1 MSCCSAVG
9 GALELLLVVWDCCLL
24 ASEIPNSFLR
34 ESVVFGSYLSFDIDI
49 PPCPSLGGMCK
60 NCVETPYPDR
70 VSAEEEREEFDFCTD
85 SGSYVINLSSC
96 CGSCSTRPLQAS
108 ADSEVD
114 SEELEFER
122 NPPSSTSVDAQLVTL
137 LNEASLESSVPL
149 KLEKLSAAQE
159 LLVRKAP
166 HLLDNFLDEV
176 MGFQSDRS
184 SDVRRFVVG
193 FIEEA
198 CKVDPELLAKVIKN
212 VQILMM
218 DSPSLTEDMEA
229 VWGEI
234 SDLKI
239 IILMLLDSDNDGI
252 RTHTVKFMEMLV
264 ITLPHKSSPDAFHL
278 GHVPLNLQI
287 ARPRKL
293 EEEAGEVLEKMIAYH
308 GSSHISS
315 ANLMTCMS
323 GLTNIAKQRPSFLPR
338 VMTAL
343 EMLQANLP
351 PTLAKSQ
358 VSSVRKHLKNQ
369 LLSLLK
375 HPMASDKYLTNITTL
390 LTDLGASREEVSR
403 ALPKPE
409 ELKRRAHKHK
419 MEAKAAALAAA
430 DKERKLLLEPP
441 SSKRGKVVEE
451 AGSEDEED
459 DEEEEEGIPS
469 ASKDP
474 LCASA
479 VDITE
484 KFILERLDPFMA
496 SEIVLRSMSR
506 LPRDIPPQFHNTY
519 TPIAS
524 AGTDGQIQ
532 HVARL
537 LATQFTAKNLGPGVE
552 AERKNRKKRRL
563 EERHEQEEE
572 EEEARKK
579 SNNKPEKISTLIGGQ
594 ETSSGGSLS
603 SASASKPVPKVAKM
617 LTPSG
622 MSKKSS
628 RTLKLSEITAPLKT
642 REKEGL
648 LRCALHRVLKT
659 ERLAAMGGAGK
670 ERVKI
675 LTTLDILLEYILGDL
690 QAHAEV
696 AFSWL
701 YEEYCLNKRKDDE
714 HNNYNY
720 VLCSLLKGILLHSSP
735 PKDRESILRRVYCES
750 PLLPDD
756 AIQLLRQVVRIDT
769 IAGVDLLKDLVT
781 LRPSKKLNFLNL
793 LLELTSHDNL
803 LLRESASKSVLELH
817 ERADLRIFIE
827 EYSIMYL
834 QFLSSPGPPSMIFS
848 EEQGRPTPPANVWD
862 EHLIKVTLHLFLAL
876 LSRNIKMFSYLAAV
890 YVETSGDVKRTL
902 FRLLDA
908 PLRNVPMDDPD
919 LLELIGDCPPGSETL
934 VMRIVRI
941 LTEKNTPTTL
951 LVDKVRNLYN
961 SRVSDV
967 RFLIP
972 ILTGLSKNEVL
983 AALPKLI
990 ALTQIV
996 VKEVF
1001 SRLLSTPNSP
1011 LSPSDLLIALHT
1023 IEADMKDLMKA
1034 TALCFAERSVYT
1046 QEVLVIVIQ
1055 QLLELPTIPLL
1066 LMRTVIHS
1074 LTAYPKL
1081 LGFVMNVLQ
1090 KLIVK
1095 QVWRQK
1101 TLWDGFI
1108 KACVRTVPQ
1117 SYTVLLQLPPPNL
1130 QDFLLKGSPNMR
1142 EPLLEHVQSFNES
1155 QRAHVSPAI
1164 MEVLYKEDLE
1174 SVVAATAANIK
1185 TEIPEEPLASEP
1197 APPG

>member
-1 MSCCSAVG
+1 MS
-9 GALELLLVVWDCCLL
+9 
-24 ASEIPNSFLR
+24 
-34 ESVVFGSYLSFDIDI
+34 
-49 PPCPSLGGMCK
+49 
-60 NCVETPYPDR
+60 
-70 VSAEEEREEFDFCTD
+70 
-85 SGSYVINLSSC
+85 SSC
-96 CGSCSTRPLQAS
+96 SSSVGS
-108 ADSEVD
+108 
-114 SEELEFER
+114 
-122 NPPSSTSVDAQLVTL
+122 PPSSTSVDAQLVTL

-218 DSPSLTEDMEA
+218 DSPVPVQKRVIQAMSHLYKIALRWICRAKSLTEDMEA

-264 ITLPHKSSPDAFHL
+264 ISQTREEPGSALPHKSSPDAFHL

-675 LTTLDILLEYILGDL
+675 LTTLVASGGIQLKDILLEYILGDL

-701 YEEYCLNKRKDDE
+701 YEEYCLNKRFNRGLLSSRRKDDE

-941 LTEKNTPTTL
+941 LTEKTPPTTL

-1197 APPG
+1197 APPGE